1 MISDT
6 RDAVYN
12 YSTVN
17 NSEAKFH
24 IGGGGF
30 LSHLKS

>member
-12 YSTVN
+12 YSTVH
-17 NSEAKFH
+17 NSDAKFQ
-24 IGGGGF
+24 IGGGF
-30 LSHLKS
+30 HSLLKS